1 MKLSKLASA
10 VFAVVGTVLL
20 VGSIGA
26 SFFAL
31 SKPEK
36 AVKPTQEANAFAQ
49 SVLSALDS
57 GDFVTVESYLYGKP
71 NLGLDREPSAA
82 EGKEL
87 WNAYRSSME
96 VTTDERCHG
105 EGANIYQTARVT
117 YMDIAQ
123 TLSDL
128 DRRAEEL
135 LKNKLDAQEDSAAL
149 LGEDGQIPQKLK
161 EELRAAALQEALKD
175 AKTVS
180 TQITFQLIEKDDQ
193 WWVLPDQAMLDIL
206 SGGVK

>member
-57 GDFVTVESYLYGKP
+57 GDFVTVESYLY
-71 NLGLDREPSAA
+71 
-82 EGKEL
+82 
-87 WNAYRSSME
+87 
-96 VTTDERCHG
+96 
-105 EGANIYQTARVT
+105 
-117 YMDIAQ
+117 
-123 TLSDL
+123 
-128 DRRAEEL
+128 
-135 LKNKLDAQEDSAAL
+135 
-149 LGEDGQIPQKLK
+149 
-161 EELRAAALQEALKD
+161 
-175 AKTVS
+175 
-180 TQITFQLIEKDDQ
+180 
-193 WWVLPDQAMLDIL
+193 
-206 SGGVK
+206 